1 MNIIFQ
7 INGGIGKC
15 ILATPVCEAIKSQHP
30 NSQLIVMSGYPEV
43 FLNNPFVDR
52 SFAFG
57 QAQYFYQDFIE
68 GKDFKVFAHD
78 PYLQTEY
85 LMQNEHLVQTWTKM
99 FDINTPEDI
108 LPKLYI
114 TERERI
120 FFSQKFYSDRPILLL
135 QTNGGAQGQDLKY
148 SWARD
153 IPSNVVQSVIE
164 EFKNQYNIVHMRRE
178 DQIGY
183 EGTLT
188 ISDNFRA
195 LAVLI
200 ELSNKR
206 LLMDSFGHHAAAA
219 LNKASTVL
227 WVANT
232 PVVFGH
238 DIHDNIVANP
248 LTKKPELKHSYIQK
262 FDITGNLLEF
272 PYNSESEI
280 FDVDK
285 VIASI
290 KNQN

>member
-85 LMQNEHLVQTWTKM
+85 LMQNEHLVQTWTNM

-219 LNKASTVL
+219 LNKPSTVL

>member
-1 MNIIFQ
+1 
-7 INGGIGKC
+7 
-15 ILATPVCEAIKSQHP
+15 
-30 NSQLIVMSGYPEV
+30 MSGYPEV

-219 LNKASTVL
+219 LNKPSTVL

-248 LTKKPELKHSYIQK
+248 FTKKPELKHAYIQK
-262 FDITGNLLEF
+262 FDITGNLIEF

>member
-195 LAVLI
+195 LAILI

-219 LNKASTVL
+219 LNKPSTVL

>member
-1 MNIIFQ
+1 
-7 INGGIGKC
+7 
-15 ILATPVCEAIKSQHP
+15 
-30 NSQLIVMSGYPEV
+30 
-43 FLNNPFVDR
+43 
-52 SFAFG
+52 
-57 QAQYFYQDFIE
+57 
-68 GKDFKVFAHD
+68 
-78 PYLQTEY
+78 
-85 LMQNEHLVQTWTKM
+85 M

-195 LAVLI
+195 LAILI

-219 LNKASTVL
+219 LNKPSTVL

-248 LTKKPELKHSYIQK
+248 FTKKPELKHAYIQK
-262 FDITGNLLEF
+262 FDITGNLIEF